1 MKLSNLVQR
10 ISGEGAEAWEIHY
23 LARQAR
29 DRGEDAIVLS
39 VGDPDFATPPAI
51 IDSAIDALQRGDTHY
66 SAIAGK
72 QALRDAIAADFTTQ
86 SGLPCAGS
94 QVHVFGG
101 TQNALFA
108 ASLCLLEHGDE
119 VIALEPMYVSYEATL
134 CIGGAR
140 LVRVAQ
146 PAELGFRPQAELI
159 AAAITAA
166 TRAIVVTTP
175 NNPTG
180 VVMSRAELQRIAD
193 LAIEHD
199 LWVIADEVYTDLV
212 FEGEHQS
219 IAALPG
225 MADRTVTINSLSK
238 SHAMTG
244 WRIGWAISPAV
255 LEPHFNNLSLCMLY
269 GLAGF
274 IQEAAITALTRQ
286 RGASAGMREIY
297 RARRE
302 VVCEELAAAT
312 GLQVLKPQAGM
323 YVMADVSAYGMSGDQ
338 FSRELFAAQ
347 MVSVLDGRAFGQSAD
362 GWVRISFTL
371 SEREL
376 REGCRRIVAFLATR

>member
-1 MKLSNLVQR
+1 MKLANLVDR

-23 LARQAR
+23 LGRQAR

-39 VGDPDFATPPAI
+39 VGDPDFATPQPI
-51 IDSAIDALQRGDTHY
+51 IDSAVSALQRGDTHY

-72 QALRDAIAADFTTQ
+72 QPLREAIARDF
-86 SGLPCAGS
+86 SARCGLACDPS

-108 ASLCLLEHGDE
+108 ASLCLLEKGDE
-119 VIALEPMYVSYEATL
+119 VIALEPMYISYEATL
-134 CIGGAR
+134 GIGGAT
-140 LVRVAQ
+140 LIRVAQ
-146 PAELGFRPQAELI
+146 PAEQDFRPQAALI
-159 AAAITAA
+159 ATAITPA

-180 VVMSRAELQRIAD
+180 VVMTADELQAIAD
-193 LAIEHD
+193 LAIAHD
-199 LWVIADEVYTDLV
+199 LWVIADEVYTDLI
-212 FEGEHQS
+212 FEGEHHS

-225 MADRTVTINSLSK
+225 MAERTITINSLSK

-244 WRIGWAISPAV
+244 WRVGWAISPSL

-274 IQEAAITALTRQ
+274 IQEAAITALTEQ
-286 RGASAGMREIY
+286 REASAAMRDIY
-297 RARRE
+297 LARRE
-302 VVCEELAAAT
+302 LVCDALAAADR
-312 GLQVLKPQAGM
+312 LNVLKPQAGM
-323 YVMADVSAYGMSGDQ
+323 YVMADVRAYGMTSDE
-338 FSRELFAAQ
+338 FSRALWAEQ
-347 MVSVLDGRAFGQSAD
+347 MVSVLDGRAFGHSAD

-371 SEREL
+371 SEQEL
-376 REGCRRIVAFLATR
+376 REGCRRIVEFLAKR

>member
-1 MKLSNLVQR
+1 MKLSSAVQR

-39 VGDPDFATPPAI
+39 VGDPDFATPAPI
-51 IDSAIDALQRGDTHY
+51 IDSAITALRDGDTHY

-72 QALRDAIAADFTTQ
+72 QALREAIAEDFTTQ
-86 SGLPCAGS
+86 SGVQCAPS

-108 ASLCLLEHGDE
+108 ASLCLLEKGDE
-119 VIALEPMYVSYEATL
+119 VIALEPMYISYEATL
-134 CIGGAR
+134 CIGGAN
-140 LVRVAQ
+140 LVRVSQ
-146 PAELGFRPQAELI
+146 PDNFRPRASLI
-159 AAAITAA
+159 AAAITPA

-180 VVMSRAELQRIAD
+180 VVMTKDELQAVAEL
-193 LAIEHD
+193 AIKHD

-212 FEGEHQS
+212 FEGKHQS

-225 MADRTVTINSLSK
+225 MAERTITINSLSK

-244 WRIGWAISPAV
+244 WRVGWAISPPIM
-255 LEPHFNNLSLCMLY
+255 EPHFNNLSLCMLY

-274 IQEAAITALTRQ
+274 IQEAAITALTDQ
-286 RGASAGMREIY
+286 RHASAEMCDIY
-297 RARRE
+297 RARRDL
-302 VVCEELAAAT
+302 VCTELAAAE

-323 YVMADVSAYGMSGDQ
+323 YVMADVRGYGMSSDQ
-338 FSRELFAAQ
+338 FSRELFAEQ

-371 SEREL
+371 SEEEL
-376 REGCRRIVAFLATR
+376 RAGCQRIVAFLAKR

>member
-1 MKLSNLVQR
+1 MKLANAVNR

-23 LARQAR
+23 LGRQAR

-39 VGDPDFATPPAI
+39 VGDPDFATPQPI

-72 QALRDAIAADFTTQ
+72 QALREAIAQDFTAR
-86 SGLPCAGS
+86 SGLACEPA

-108 ASLCLLEHGDE
+108 ASLCLLEKGDE
-119 VIALEPMYVSYEATL
+119 VIALEPMYISYEATL
-134 CIGGAR
+134 GIGGAT

-146 PAELGFRPQAELI
+146 PAACGFRPQTELI
-159 AAAITAA
+159 AAAITPA
-166 TRAIVVTTP
+166 TRAIVITTP

-180 VVMSRAELQRIAD
+180 VVMTADELQAVAD
-193 LAIEHD
+193 LAIQHD
-199 LWVIADEVYTDLV
+199 LWVIADEVYTDLI
-212 FEGEHQS
+212 FEGEHGS

-225 MADRTVTINSLSK
+225 MAERTITINSLSK

-244 WRIGWAISPAV
+244 WRVGWAISPPL

-274 IQEAAITALTRQ
+274 IQEAAITALTEQ
-286 RGASAGMREIY
+286 RHASAKMRDIY
-297 RARRE
+297 LARRD
-302 VVCEELAAAT
+302 VVCEALAAADR
-312 GLQVLKPQAGM
+312 LKVLKPQAGM
-323 YVMADVSAYGMSGDQ
+323 YVMADVRGYGLTSDE
-338 FSRELFAAQ
+338 FSRALFAEQ

-371 SEREL
+371 SEDEL
-376 REGCRRIVAFLATR
+376 REGCRRIVAFLSNR